1 MRGLVRPLVR
11 SIYRTFIYTPFVP
24 IPSLSSLRPFVGI
37 SWPFLQG
44 PLPGFLSGSC
54 PVLAWLL
61 ARILA
66 RLRSGALPPCHP
78 ERSEGSIRRT
88 SYPAAAVCTENR
100 PLRALSLYIQMRNRP
115 LAALPATVCTE
126 KRPSRALSLY
136 IQNCNRPLCRKIG
149 LFGCLR
155 ARNTPFWCSS
165 SGTGAPGQGKSAPVA
180 SAKNRNRLKK
190 MTIFI
195 CFSRFVKK
203 STEKIYVLTDSIG
216 KIDILL

>member
-88 SYPAAAVCTENR
+88 SYPAATVCTEIRPPRPLLVYIQNCNR
-100 PLRALSLYIQMRNRP
+100 PQEP
-115 LAALPATVCTE
+115 LPATVCTE
-126 KRPSRALSLY
+126 NRPPRALLLY
-136 IQNCNRPLCRKIG
+136 IQIRNRPLCRKIG

-155 ARNTPFWCSS
+155 ARKRPFWCSS
-165 SGTGAPGQGKSAPVA
+165 SVTGAPGHWRKCWLILAFQRK
-180 SAKNRNRLKK
+180 RLKPWPGR
-190 MTIFI
+190 IV
-195 CFSRFVKK
+195 RQ
-203 STEKIYVLTDSIG
+203 
-216 KIDILL
+216 